1 MNLQAVFLAVLGLVS
16 ATAGASIGHEEM
28 ALSRSKRAPIFGILD
43 KIFNGNRRRN
53 NRRGGY
59 RKKQYS
65 YNKPTYSYSPSN
77 SYHTPDYSYNSYQ
90 APSYTTPSPFQNFIP
105 AEYTRYNPNE
115 FDYNKEFEKYLP
127 DWSKQPYNVPINAD
141 PYAAYANAFD

>member
-1 MNLQAVFLAVLGLVS
+1 MNLQAAFLAVLGLVS

-90 APSYTTPSPFQNFIP
+90 APSYTTPSPFQDFIP
-105 AEYTRYNPNE
+105 ADEYTRYNPYD
-115 FDYNKEFEKYLP
+115 DYDFNKEFEKYLP
-127 DWSKQPYNVPINAD
+127 DLSFKGPTNAD
-141 PYAAYANAFD
+141 PYAAYAWAFD